1 MKDVT
6 KLLLVLIA
14 IPLWLIAAK
23 LYYPSQTPGYFIP
36 TRGDWWALRDI
47 ESLEKRKERHT
58 ALRQSLPLVHID
70 GGTVDVQGSV
80 SVDGGR
86 IEIDN

>member
-36 TRGDWWALRDI
+36 TRGDMLALRDLKDNDERQAKSI
-47 ESLEKRKERHT
+47 SLRS
-58 ALRQSLPLVHID
+58 SLPLVHIQ
-70 GGTVDVQGSV
+70 GGDVDVRGSV
-80 SVDGGR
+80 SVDGPVS
-86 IEIDN
+86 IDN